1 LNIQTTLK
9 RAIRK
14 AMDREKLGRH
24 AFAVRLGVAD
34 QEVTRILDEGHN
46 TRLERLE
53 QAAAELGLTI
63 RVEVT

>member
-1 LNIQTTLK
+1 
-9 RAIRK
+9 
-14 AMDREKLGRH
+14 MDREKLGRH